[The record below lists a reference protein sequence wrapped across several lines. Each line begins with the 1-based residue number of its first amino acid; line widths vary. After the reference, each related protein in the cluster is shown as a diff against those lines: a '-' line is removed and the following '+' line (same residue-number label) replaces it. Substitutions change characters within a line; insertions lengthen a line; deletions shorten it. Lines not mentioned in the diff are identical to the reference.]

1 VKTLET
7 PRLLLRA
14 FTLADLPEAHAV
26 LDNDLQ
32 WSGPGF
38 TLDQRRARLQFY
50 QDLARWDDTGR
61 LYGARAVILKATAQL
76 IGLCGFHPD
85 VWLPNRKAAF
95 WPQLFPD
102 GSPAALTYTSLELGL
117 GYGLA
122 SSARG
127 QGYATEAVQVCLT
140 YAFGELQINRVFAIT
155 DRDNLRSAGLMRRVG
170 MRTARHPD
178 PETVYPGLVG
188 VIESSSLASH

>member
-1 VKTLET
+1 LDTLET

-14 FTLADLPEAHAV
+14 FTLADLPDAHAV
-26 LDNDLQ
+26 LDHDLQ

-61 LYGARAVILKATAQL
+61 VYGARAVILKTTGRL

-85 VWLPNRKAAF
+85 VWLPQRKAVF
-95 WPQLFPD
+95 WPQLFAD
-102 GSPAALTYTSLELGL
+102 GSPAAIAYASLELGL

-122 SSARG
+122 SSARR
-127 QGYATEAVQVCLT
+127 QGYATEAVQACLAH
-140 YAFGELQINRVFAIT
+140 AFGELQVNRVFAIT
-155 DRDNLRSAGLMRRVG
+155 DRENLASSAVMRRVG
-170 MRTARHPD
+170 MRTAHHPD
-178 PETVYPGLVG
+178 PHTLYPGLVG
-188 VIESSSLASH
+188 VIENPG